1 MTNRPGRYLLSVS
14 LAIFLIFQAG
24 GSGNAG
30 QRAAEPTPL
39 KAVVF
44 PFLALSPFFIAQEE
58 GYFAEQNLDVEFVKI
73 AENLAFTALARGEL
87 DVWSGMMAIG
97 SFNAIQRGSNI
108 RFVAPRGSFTP
119 DGCPFLAMVA
129 RKTLVDTGQLERPA
143 HLKGRNVAW
152 YRGSVE
158 EYFLDKVIQKDGL
171 TTNDFTK
178 ITIPPPADMGAMEK
192 GTLDLTVA
200 GEPWVTR
207 LVRSGHGVL
216 WVPVQDAIP
225 GFQFSA
231 IMYGPNLLEKNPDA
245 GKRFMVGYFKGV
257 RQYNQ
262 GKTDRNLEIISKYTR
277 LDKPLLEKA
286 CWPQFRNDGRMNIQ
300 SIRDFQDWAV
310 ARGYLDRA
318 LPEDAWMDSSFIE
331 HANKVLGKSQ

>member
-1 MTNRPGRYLLSVS
+1 MASRSGRYRVFILLS
-14 LAIFLIFQAG
+14 IFLIIQTGVSTAEGQQA
-24 GSGNAG
+24 SK
-30 QRAAEPTPL
+30 PTHL

-44 PFLALSPFFIAQEE
+44 PFLSLAPFFIAQEE
-58 GYFAEQNLDVEFVKI
+58 GYFTEQNLDVEFVKI
-73 AENLAFTALARGEL
+73 AENVAFTALARGEL

-97 SFNAIQRGSNI
+97 SLNAIQRGSQI
-108 RFVAPRGSFTP
+108 RFVAPRGSFAP
-119 DGCPFLAMVA
+119 DGCPFLAMIA
-129 RKTLVDTGQLERPA
+129 RKTLVDSGQLERPA
-143 HLKGRNVAW
+143 QLKGRNVAW

-158 EYFLDKVIQKDGL
+158 EYFLDQVIQKDGL
-171 TTNDFTK
+171 TVDDFTK

-207 LVRSGHGVL
+207 LVRSGRGVL

-257 RQYNQ
+257 HQYNQ
-262 GKTDRNLEIISKYTR
+262 GKTDRNLEIIAKYTR

-300 SIRDFQDWAV
+300 SIKDFQDWAV
-310 ARGYLDRA
+310 AKGYLDRA
-318 LPEDAWMDSSFIE
+318 LPEEAFMDSSFIE
-331 HANKVLGKSQ
+331 YANQVLDKKK

>member
-1 MTNRPGRYLLSVS
+1 MASRSGRYRVFILLS
-14 LAIFLIFQAG
+14 IFLIIQTGVSTAEGQQA
-24 GSGNAG
+24 SK
-30 QRAAEPTPL
+30 PTHL

-44 PFLALSPFFIAQEE
+44 PFLALAPFFIAQEE

-73 AENLAFTALARGEL
+73 KENVAFTALARGEL

-97 SFNAIQRGSNI
+97 SLNAIQRGSHI
-108 RFVAPRGSFTP
+108 RFVAPRGSFAP
-119 DGCPFLAMVA
+119 DGCPFLAMIA
-129 RKTLVDTGQLERPA
+129 RKTLVDSGQLERPA
-143 HLKGRNVAW
+143 QLKGRNVAW

-171 TTNDFTK
+171 TVDDFTR

-207 LVRSGHGVL
+207 LVRSGRGVL

-225 GFQFSA
+225 GFQFS
-231 IMYGPNLLEKNPDA
+231 D
-245 GKRFMVGYFKGV
+245 
-257 RQYNQ
+257 
-262 GKTDRNLEIISKYTR
+262 LEIIAKYTR

-300 SIRDFQDWAV
+300 SIKDFQDWAV
-310 ARGYLDRA
+310 AKGYLDRA
-318 LPEDAWMDSSFIE
+318 LPEEAFMDSSFIE
-331 HANKVLGKSQ
+331 HANKVLDKKQ

>member
-1 MTNRPGRYLLSVS
+1 MTNRAGRYLLSVS
-14 LAIFLIFQAG
+14 LVIFLIFHAG
-24 GSGNAG
+24 GFTAEG
-30 QRAAEPTPL
+30 QQAAKPTHL

-44 PFLALSPFFIAQEE
+44 PFLSLSPFFIAQEE
-58 GYFAEQNLDVEFVKI
+58 GYFAEQNLNVEFVKI
-73 AENLAFTALARGEL
+73 AENVAFTALAKGEL

-97 SFNAIQRGSNI
+97 SLNAIQRGSHI
-108 RFVAPRGSFTP
+108 RFVAPRGSFAP

-129 RKTLVDTGQLERPA
+129 RKALVDAGQLERPA
-143 HLKGRNVAW
+143 QLKGRNVAW

-171 TTNDFTK
+171 TIDDLTK

-192 GTLDLTVA
+192 GNLDLTVA

-207 LVRSGHGVL
+207 LVSSGRGVL

-245 GKRFMVGYFKGV
+245 GKRFMVAYFKGV

-262 GKTDRNLEIISKYTR
+262 GKTDRNLEIIAKYTR
-277 LDKPLLEKA
+277 LDQKLLEKA

-300 SIRDFQDWAV
+300 SIKDFQDWAV
-310 ARGYLDRA
+310 AKGYLDRA
-318 LPEDAWMDSSFIE
+318 LPEDAFMDWSFIE
-331 HANKVLGKSQ
+331 HANKVLNKRQ